1 MTTLYQKFHQ
11 LRSNIS
17 DLAYTHAVL
26 NWDMEIYMPRGG
38 SDFRSQQIAT
48 IAGMVHDLSTSNEMG
63 DLLHQLAANESLGFI
78 EKRNVQESMRL
89 YERERKLDNEFVKR
103 LSQSISQS
111 YKAWMEAREKN
122 DYGIF
127 APMLKDVFEM
137 SREKAARYGYASHPY
152 DALMDE
158 YEPGMT
164 TTRVDEVFRE
174 VKPQLSAFL
183 DKIKHSSAPDMSILN
198 GHFDMKAQEELCKKL
213 ATGLGFDWNCGR
225 LDVSEHPFTTSF
237 NARDVRITT
246 RYKENNL
253 LESIWGVIHEVGH
266 GLYEQGLPPEQYGL
280 PCGEPVSLSIHE
292 SQSRLWENNV
302 GKSYA
307 YIETYWEDFQNA
319 FPENFKG
326 KSAKEFFKALN
337 KVEPNLI
344 RTDSDEVTYHF
355 HILLRYE
362 IEKGLIE
369 GSLDVADLEEIWNYK
384 IKEYLGLDVPNP
396 KVGVL
401 QDIHWS
407 HGSIG
412 YFPTYSLGTFYA
424 SQFYHYADKAI
435 PDLQGN
441 IEKKNFAPLLGWLR
455 TNIHSLGHQYDSE
468 DLCEKV
474 CGEKLNYKYFDEYI
488 HKKFGQVYEF

>member
-1 MTTLYQKFHQ
+1 MNTLYEKFHR

-63 DLLHQLAANESLGFI
+63 ELLHKLAADTSLSFI
-78 EKRNVQESMRL
+78 ERRNVQESMRL
-89 YERERKLDNEFVKR
+89 YERERKLDNDFVKR

-122 DYGIF
+122 DYKVF
-127 APMLKDVFEM
+127 APLLKDVFEL
-137 SREKAARYGYASHPY
+137 SKEKASRYGYTGHPY

-158 YEPGMT
+158 YEPGMS
-164 TTRVDEVFRE
+164 TTRVDEVFTQ

-183 DKIKHSSAPDMSILN
+183 DKIKHSSPPDMSILN
-198 GHFDMKAQEELCKKL
+198 GHFDMKAQEELCKVL

-225 LDVSEHPFTTSF
+225 LDISEHPFTTSF

-266 GLYEQGLPPEQYGL
+266 GLYEQGLPVEQYGL

-302 GKSYA
+302 GKSLA
-307 YIETYWEDFQNA
+307 YIETYWSEFQHA
-319 FPENFKG
+319 FPDAFKG

-369 GSLDVADLEEIWNYK
+369 GSMEVNDLEEIWNSK
-384 IKEYLGLDVPNP
+384 IKEYLGLDVPSP

-424 SQFYHYADKAI
+424 SQFYHFAEKAI
-435 PDLQGN
+435 PDLQKN
-441 IEKKNFAPLLGWLR
+441 IEQKNFAPLLSWLR

-474 CGEKLNYKYFDEYI
+474 CGEKLNYKYFDQYI